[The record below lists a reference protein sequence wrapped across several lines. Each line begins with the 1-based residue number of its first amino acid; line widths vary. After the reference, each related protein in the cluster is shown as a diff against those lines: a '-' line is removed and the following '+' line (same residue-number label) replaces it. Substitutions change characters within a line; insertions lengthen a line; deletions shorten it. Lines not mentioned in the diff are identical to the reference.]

1 MCCADTHLGTVMP
14 HLIHKRF
21 ARCIISHPENPLPR
35 IPRMADPRARPAPSD
50 SPPLAG
56 AVRSAV
62 PRDSGGTPRDDASP
76 PTLSGDVTTDGDDGD
91 DAATHYRAASAAGG
105 GMLQRRRRGGL
116 SGVVGRRERVG
127 PPAEGGRRTCSELLR
142 EYEVCA
148 LRSD

>member
-1 MCCADTHLGTVMP
+1 
-14 HLIHKRF
+14 
-21 ARCIISHPENPLPR
+21 
-35 IPRMADPRARPAPSD
+35 MADPRARPAPSD

-76 PTLSGDVTTDGDDGD
+76 TTLSDDVTTDGDDGD

-116 SGVVGRRERVG
+116 SGVVGRRERVE
-127 PPAEGGRRTCSELLR
+127 PPAEGGRRTCSELR
-142 EYEVCA
+142 ESTRCA
-148 LRSD
+148 HSGVSEWTGFDCGSPAGNYTELCGVGRASTT